1 MPKKYQTPFT
11 KTLFEKTIDDVLVPE
26 DLSQYIRLGSKVAR
40 YKFQDANYDHIFD
53 DSVDEHTK
61 RMIIYAE
68 QLPLS
73 EELKSALV
81 RTLWIHDIPEIIDSQ
96 TSQSDITSIDK
107 IRYPELALA
116 SKEREEAIMNEIFSK
131 EDKRLYHAFEPAKE
145 MLFTGNIDFDR
156 VTPVGMLAR
165 ILDNF
170 VDGINSFHG
179 FVTAY
184 LQSEEYKGT
193 LPLPQRDSFEYC
205 FQRGI
210 DVYRHVSQLEHP
222 DYQEARE
229 IILDILCGDFFG
241 YVDTVW
247 TPLALA
253 RLPSYAREEHARF
266 ALEMGSILKRK

>member
-11 KTLFEKTIDDVLVPE
+11 KTLFEKTINDVLAPE

-73 EELKSALV
+73 EEHKSALV
-81 RTLWIHDIPEIIDSQ
+81 RTRWIHDIPEIIDSQ

-107 IRYPELALA
+107 IRYPHLALA
-116 SKEREEAIMNEIFSK
+116 SKEREEAIMNEIFSE

-156 VTPVGMLAR
+156 VTPIGMIAR

-184 LQSEEYKGT
+184 LQSEDYRAS

-222 DYQEARE
+222 EYQEARE
-229 IILDILCGDFFG
+229 IILDIVCDDFFG

-253 RLPSYAREEHARF
+253 RLPAYAREEYENF
-266 ALEMGSILKRK
+266 ALEVALIQRRK